1 MTNNNKPKLLL
12 LRGLPAS
19 GKSTYAKELVSKDH
33 NWVRVNKDDLR
44 AMMNGGVFSGKLE
57 KQIVRTE
64 RKLAENALKIGKS
77 VVIDDTNFN
86 PDHEEYFRQLAKMY
100 MEEFE
105 IKFFDTP
112 LEVCI
117 ERDNKRPNGVGEAV
131 IRKMYNQYLKPE
143 PAVYERNIGLTKAII
158 CDIDGTLAH
167 MKDRSP
173 YDWSRVGEDE
183 VDPIIENL
191 LNALKGTYNIL
202 LISGRDEA
210 CREETN
216 KWLRKN
222 DIPHWSLFMR
232 SENDNRKDSIVK
244 RELFD
249 KYIRHNYDI
258 EFVLDD
264 RNQVVGMWRSLGIK
278 CLQVQEGDF

>member
-1 MTNNNKPKLLL
+1 MLK
-12 LRGLPAS
+12 GLPAS
-19 GKSTYAKELVSKDH
+19 GKSTYAKELVAKDH

-57 KQIVRTE
+57 KQVVRTE
-64 RKLAENALKIGKS
+64 RKLAEDALKIGKS

-105 IKFFDTP
+105 VKFFDTP

-131 IRKMYNQYLKPE
+131 IRRMYNQYLKPQ
-143 PAVYERNIGLTKAII
+143 PAVYEHNMSLPTAII

-173 YDWSRVGEDE
+173 YDWSRVGEDD
-183 VDPIIENL
+183 VDPIIKNL
-191 LNALKGTYNIL
+191 LDTVKNKYVIIL
-202 LISGRDEA
+202 TSGRDEV
-210 CREETN
+210 CREETE
-216 KWLRKN
+216 KWLEEN
-222 DIPHWSLFMR
+222 DIPYEILLMR
-232 SENDNRKDSIVK
+232 SVDNIRKDSIVK
-244 RELFD
+244 RELFER
-249 KYIRHNYDI
+249 YIRDYYNI

-264 RNQVVGMWRSLGIK
+264 RNQVVDMWRSLGLK

>member
-1 MTNNNKPKLLL
+1 MKVLMLK
-12 LRGLPAS
+12 GLPAS
-19 GKSTYAKELVSKDH
+19 GKSTYAKELVVKDH

-57 KQIVRTE
+57 KQIVRIE
-64 RKLAENALKIGKS
+64 RKLAEDALKIGKS

-86 PDHEEYFRQLAKMY
+86 PDHEEYFRRLAKMY

-105 IKFFDTP
+105 VKFFDTP

-117 ERDNKRPNGVGEAV
+117 ERDNKRANGVGETV
-131 IRKMYNQYLKPE
+131 IRKMCNQYLKPQ
-143 PAVYERNIGLTKAII
+143 PAVYEHNLSLRTAII

-173 YDWSRVGEDE
+173 YDWNKVGEDK
-183 VDPIIENL
+183 VDPIIKNL
-191 LNALKGTYNIL
+191 LDAVKGYYIII

-216 KWLRKN
+216 KWLRKY
-222 DIPHWSLFMR
+222 DIPHALLFMR
-232 SENDNRKDSIVK
+232 PEGDIRKDLIVK
-244 RELFD
+244 RELFE
-249 KYIRHNYDI
+249 KCIRPYYDI

-264 RNQVVGMWRSLGIK
+264 RNQVVDMWRSLGLK

>member
-1 MTNNNKPKLLL
+1 MKILL

-19 GKSTYAKELVSKDH
+19 GKSTYAKELVTKDH

-44 AMMNGGVFSGKLE
+44 AMMNGGVFSRKLE
-57 KQIVRTE
+57 EQIVRTE
-64 RKLAENALKIGKS
+64 RKLAEDALKIGKS

-86 PDHEEYFRQLAKMY
+86 PDHEEYFRRLAKMH
-100 MEEFE
+100 MVEFE
-105 IKFFDTP
+105 VKFFDTP

-131 IRKMYNQYLKPE
+131 IRKMYNQYLKPQQ
-143 PAVYERNIGLTKAII
+143 AVYEHNKNLRTAII

-173 YDWSRVGEDE
+173 YDWSRVYQDE
-183 VDPIIENL
+183 VDPIIKKL
-191 LNALKGTYNIL
+191 LDTIKYKYLIIL
-202 LISGRDEA
+202 TSGRDEV

-216 KWLRKN
+216 KWLR
-222 DIPHWSLFMR
+222 
-232 SENDNRKDSIVK
+232 ENDVPYGMLLMRPEGDIRKDSIVK
-244 RELFD
+244 RELFER
-249 KYIRHNYDI
+249 YIRDYYNI

-264 RNQVVGMWRSLGIK
+264 RNQVVDMWRSLGLK
-278 CLQVQEGDF
+278 CLQVQDGDF